1 MKTDVFDLIEKAQ
14 DSIEASR
21 LLLEKEYTSFAA
33 SRGYYAMFYVAEA
46 LLLDRDLSFSSH
58 AAVISAFGREFAK
71 TKLLDPEFHRYLIH
85 AHETRNVAD
94 YGSYGEV
101 TKAQANK
108 MLEQA
113 CEFLDAA
120 KQFLGD

>member
-21 LLLEKEYTSFAA
+21 LLLEKEYPSFAA

-46 LLLDRDLSFSSH
+46 LLLYRDLSFSSH

-71 TKLLDPEFHRYLIH
+71 SKLLDPKFHRYFPNGIPKFP
-85 AHETRNVAD
+85 
-94 YGSYGEV
+94 Y
-101 TKAQANK
+101 
-108 MLEQA
+108 
-113 CEFLDAA
+113 
-120 KQFLGD
+120 